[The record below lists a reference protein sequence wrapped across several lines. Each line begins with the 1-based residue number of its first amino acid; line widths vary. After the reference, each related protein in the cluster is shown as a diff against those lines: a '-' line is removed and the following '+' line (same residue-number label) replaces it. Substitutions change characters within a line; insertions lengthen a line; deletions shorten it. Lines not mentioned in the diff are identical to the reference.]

1 MSSHA
6 GTNNRTISG
15 KAAHTNSGKALLTPS
30 KSVTREKSKSWSG
43 DVTRMSPNDEKMTSR
58 KPSTPRTS
66 GTTTKGIGNSS
77 LPGSPKKKP
86 GTPRTDAANGKGI
99 LSRERL
105 SNGISDK
112 TISISVTGDS
122 DSETEQEAKE
132 SVFSPISDKPLISI
146 LKVPGRAR
154 SQSLPP
160 NMILQQMSEGIS
172 ALGANSKLAEL
183 LKREFS
189 DEGSVENLAPPPSYL
204 FSPRRVSFS
213 LPQDSDDTGS
223 GSSTPS
229 YHLLPPLGHDR
240 LSPSIINAEQ
250 GNPRKGSPYLYYHS
264 SSESLDSDYRSPL
277 NSRPSSA
284 PKELDI
290 QREPLPTGSSIFQR
304 AMAEVSDSS
313 DKNSESSDSETNA
326 DRSRS
331 KTQKQPRHNKKDSRT
346 NYLTPG
352 YGTYSTSPRRWNTS
366 GPSPRRLSN
375 SNVSPRRG
383 TPSTSVSPRRPSKSD
398 SRDSRRT

>member
-6 GTNNRTISG
+6 GTNNRTTLG
-15 KAAHTNSGKALLTPS
+15 KAAHTSGGKALLTPI
-30 KSVTREKSKSWSG
+30 KSVTREKSISWSG

-66 GTTTKGIGNSS
+66 GATTKGLGNSS
-77 LPGSPKKKP
+77 LPGSPKKKLS
-86 GTPRTDAANGKGI
+86 TPRTDAANSKGI

-105 SNGISDK
+105 SNGITDRA
-112 TISISVTGDS
+112 ISISVTGDS
-122 DSETEQEAKE
+122 DSEIEQEEKD

-172 ALGANSKLAEL
+172 ALGANSKLAGL
-183 LKREFS
+183 LKRESS

-213 LPQDSDDTGS
+213 LPQDSSDDTGS

-250 GNPRKGSPYLYYHS
+250 GNHRKGSPYPYDHS
-264 SSESLDSDYRSPL
+264 SSESLDSDHRSL
-277 NSRPSSA
+277 NCRPSSA

-290 QREPLPTGSSIFQR
+290 QRDPLPTGSSIFQR

-313 DKNSESSDSETNA
+313 DKNSESSDSESNT

-331 KTQKQPRHNKKDSRT
+331 KTQKQTRHNKQESRT

-366 GPSPRRLSN
+366 GPSPGRLSN
-375 SNVSPRRG
+375 SSVSPRRG